1 MPSNTSQQ
9 HQPNKIFKRELLITP
24 TKKIVMLIIKIN
36 RKQANN
42 KKFLNALCTGVI
54 ETLCHVLG
62 QNTRFSKCCPL
73 FKIAVIVGQGS
84 KLTISGPLTL

>member
-1 MPSNTSQQ
+1 M
-9 HQPNKIFKRELLITP
+9 L
-24 TKKIVMLIIKIN
+24 LIIKIN

-54 ETLCHVLG
+54 ETLSCVLG
-62 QNTRFSKCCPL
+62 QNTRFSKYCPL

>member
-1 MPSNTSQQ
+1 
-9 HQPNKIFKRELLITP
+9 
-24 TKKIVMLIIKIN
+24 MLIIKIN

-42 KKFLNALCTGVI
+42 KKFLNALCAGVI

-62 QNTRFSKCCPL
+62 QNTRFSKYCPP

-84 KLTISGPLTL
+84 KLIISGPLTL